1 MKELDKRLNSRYDK
15 LIIPRL
21 FQFKSEWIRGGDWFR
36 WEEERRERI
45 YLKWGK
51 YDSFYVGS
59 IDWEGLI
66 LFDSLRIQ
74 FL

>member
-1 MKELDKRLNSRYDK
+1 MELDRRLNLGYDK

-21 FQFKSEWIRGGDWFR
+21 SFR
-36 WEEERRERI
+36 VQGSGTGSREEEEKKRERCLF
-45 YLKWGK
+45 YLKSGK

-66 LFDSLRIQ
+66 QFDSLRIQ
-74 FL
+74 LL